1 MLGVYDAVVFD
12 FDGLIL
18 DTESSAF
25 HAWTAVYRHHG
36 VEPFGIDEWA
46 VNLGR
51 HAEDGV
57 RFDPLARLLA
67 DAPHLDPAGVHAH
80 RRALRDEQLAAEQ
93 VRSGV
98 QRWLDAADATGVA
111 VAIAA
116 SSPIEWI
123 EQHLDAH
130 GLRHRFAHIV
140 CAGGVL
146 AGKPDPAVYVEA
158 CRRLGVAPRDALAL
172 EDSPNGVA
180 AAKAAGMACLAVPCA
195 VTASLDLSAADLVV
209 ASLDAIDPRPH
220 LRVR

>member
-1 MLGVYDAVVFD
+1 MLGVYHAVVFD

-36 VEPFGIDEWA
+36 VEPFGLEEWA

-51 HAEDGV
+51 HAHDGV

-80 RRALRDEQLAAEQ
+80 RRALRDEQLAAE
-93 VRSGV
+93 RLRCGV
-98 QRWLDAADATGVA
+98 ERWLDAADGAGVP
-111 VAIAA
+111 VAIAS

-123 EQHLDAH
+123 EEHLAAH
-130 GLRHRFAHIV
+130 GIAGRFAHIV
-140 CAGGVL
+140 CAGGAL
-146 AGKPDPAVYVEA
+146 AGKPEPAVYLEA
-158 CRRLGVAPRDALAL
+158 CRRLDVAPSLALAL

-180 AAKAAGMACLAVPCA
+180 AAKAAGMACLAGPCA
-195 VTASLDLSAADLVV
+195 VTAPLDLSAADLV
-209 ASLDAIDPRPH
+209 APSLDAVDPRPH
-220 LRVR
+220 LRAR